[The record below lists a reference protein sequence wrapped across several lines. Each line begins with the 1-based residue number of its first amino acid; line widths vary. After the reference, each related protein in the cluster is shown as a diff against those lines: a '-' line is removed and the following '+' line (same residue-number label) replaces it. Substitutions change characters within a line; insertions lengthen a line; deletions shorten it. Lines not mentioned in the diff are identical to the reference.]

1 MMHKRQTRIALWLL
15 LAAGVLGCMGR
26 SYLIVDYKVPVV
38 PNNLAGQTV
47 YVQIKDLRSD
57 DRILSPTAAAEF
69 EGFRDRYN
77 LVLVNGMG
85 GRIEAGQFDLKGL
98 FREAF
103 RKRLEEHGV
112 AVIEDKDPNTP
123 VFEITL
129 KKLKID
135 LWERKWVA
143 NVSYEASLSRDSQ
156 LIARE
161 MVSGEAERLKIIGR
175 KGADTVLSE
184 LFTDMINRL
193 NIVTLFQQARLR
205 S

>member
-1 MMHKRQTRIALWLL
+1 MRKTRYTLIALCLFLTLWM
-15 LAAGVLGCMGR
+15 LGCTGR
-26 SYLIVDYKVPVV
+26 SYLIVDYKVPVA
-38 PNNLAGQTV
+38 PPALTGQTV
-47 YVQIKDLRSD
+47 YIQVKDLRPD
-57 DRILSPTAAAEF
+57 DPILSPTAAAEF

-77 LVLVNGMG
+77 LVLVNDLG

-112 AVIEDKDPNTP
+112 TVIEDKEPYAQ

-129 KKLKID
+129 KKLKVD
-135 LWERKWVA
+135 LWERKWVT
-143 NVSYEASLSRDSQ
+143 NVSYEASLSRDAQ
-156 LIARE
+156 IIARE

-175 KGADTVLSE
+175 RGADTVLSE

-193 NIVTLFQQARLR
+193 NIVNLFRQSGQA